1 MTYGIYSQYYYVF
14 LSLCGLIP
22 FHLALLLQP
31 SSSPFAPCNR
41 SRLADKNSS
50 HAWAR
55 ARAGR
60 PYLHGLQRSGW
71 SPWIIWPGPS
81 LCIHDLDQYSHV
93 FTTLTTTVY
102 WVQLTK
108 IEDFHWPRLF
118 CFTSQWKGQCGNQ
131 IGAKFWEVIAD
142 EHGIDPTGTWFEW
155 LISTVLFYY
164 LFYGCL
170 FLRGAAGLEWIKINE
185 VLCGDK
191 LRFWYIYI
199 IYTII
204 YIYYGSRWKGP
215 CFECSIRWT
224 VVCQNDLWRKLKIE
238 FANEAKVC
246 KVFFGESF
254 AKVVRYD

>member
-93 FTTLTTTVY
+93 FTTLTTIYCILSPVNKNRGFP
-102 WVQLTK
+102 LTTFVLFHLSM
-108 IEDFHWPRLF
+108 ERSVRQPDRSQVLGGHCGWAWHWPHWYLVWMIDFDCVILLPLF
-118 CFTSQWKGQCGNQ
+118 
-131 IGAKFWEVIAD
+131 
-142 EHGIDPTGTWFEW
+142 
-155 LISTVLFYY
+155 
-164 LFYGCL
+164 GCL

-191 LRFWYIYI
+191 LRFWYIYN
-199 IYTII
+199 IYN
-204 YIYYGSRWKGP
+204 YIH
-215 CFECSIRWT
+215 I
-224 VVCQNDLWRKLKIE
+224 LW
-238 FANEAKVC
+238 
-246 KVFFGESF
+246 ESME
-254 AKVVRYD
+254 RSLLWM